1 MIVASLRLDL
11 RLDGCFSL
19 KDKRHVLRPLL
30 ERARNHGISA
40 AEIADQ
46 DLWNMAGVGLATVS
60 SDARQAERA
69 LRAVERFFE
78 SCPLVEIIGEDYAIE
93 RR

>member
-1 MIVASLRLDL
+1 MIVGSLRLDL

-19 KDKRHVLRPLL
+19 KDKRQILRSLL
-30 ERARNHGISA
+30 DKARGHGLSA

-46 DLWNMAGVGLATVS
+46 DLWNCASVGLATVS
-60 SDARQAERA
+60 ADAQEAERA
-69 LRAVERFFE
+69 LRAVERLFE
-78 SCPLVEIIGEDYAIE
+78 SNPSVEIVGSEYAIE

>member
-19 KDKRHVLRPLL
+19 KEKRHVLRPLL
-30 ERARNHGISA
+30 EKARSRGLSA

-46 DLWNMAGVGLATVS
+46 DLWNMAGVGPATVS
-60 SDARQAERA
+60 ADAHEAEKA
-69 LRAVERFFE
+69 LRAVERLFDG
-78 SCPLVEIIGEDYAIE
+78 CPLVEIVGEDYAIE

>member
-30 ERARNHGISA
+30 EKARHHGLSA

-60 SDARQAERA
+60 ADAREAEKA

-78 SCPLVEIIGEDYAIE
+78 SCPMVEIVGEDYAIE

>member
-19 KDKRHVLRPLL
+19 KEKRRVLRPLL
-30 ERARNHGISA
+30 ERARNHGLSA

-46 DLWNMAGVGLATVS
+46 DLWNAAGVGLATVS
-60 SDARQAERA
+60 ADAREAEKA
-69 LRAVERFFE
+69 LRAAEGFFD
-78 SCPLVEIIGEDYAIE
+78 SCPMVEIVSEEYAIE

>member
-19 KDKRHVLRPLL
+19 KEKRHVLRPLL
-30 ERARNHGISA
+30 ERARNHGLSA

-46 DLWNMAGVGLATVS
+46 DLWNSAGVGLATVS
-60 SDARQAERA
+60 ADAREAERA
-69 LRAVERFFE
+69 LRAAESFFDG
-78 SCPLVEIIGEDYAIE
+78 CPMVEIVGQDYAIE